1 MFIFVISERFGL
13 WVPAENP
20 KHFLS
25 SREMEDTWEGTQWKL
40 QTLSPNTC
48 RQDARELRLGC
59 QFRNKQNY
67 KSHRVFLSDRPSP
80 RVFDLKQAD
89 QEINIPPEHPPT
101 PPQAIRISKVNKKWY
116 CLAWIA
122 ASIPGRILILAPLYQ
137 ICHLGKLLFPL
148 LSSTVANNFCLHPSC
163 VLLVLLSFTVNWAST
178 ISFTGSLIS
187 LTAYTYEETPL
198 PASPLQCSYQM
209 KNCG

>member
-25 SREMEDTWEGTQWKL
+25 SQEMEDTWEGTQWKL
-40 QTLSPNTC
+40 QTLSPKHMQTRC
-48 RQDARELRLGC
+48 PRAAAPLPVR
-59 QFRNKQNY
+59 KQTKLQI
-67 KSHRVFLSDRPSP
+67 KSSISVWSSFTSCLWFKTR
-80 RVFDLKQAD
+80 D
-89 QEINIPPEHPPT
+89 QEINIPPKHHPA
-101 PPQAIRISKVNKKWY
+101 PQAIRISKVNKKWY
-116 CLAWIA
+116 CWAWIA